1 MAEML
6 LQSHHKEGDRHILE
20 ILPALPGAW
29 PNGEARGLRARG
41 GFEVDLAWKDGRL
54 SRASIRSGQGA
65 LATLRY
71 GTATRAVD
79 LKPGQTLIWDGRTGP
94 SL

>member
-1 MAEML
+1 ML
-6 LQSHHKEGDRHILE
+6 LQSHLMEGDRFVLKL
-20 ILPALPGAW
+20 LPALPAAW
-29 PNGEARGLRARG
+29 PDGEVTGLRARG

-71 GTATRAVD
+71 RTATRAVD